1 MQYLLS
7 TGHMVFYNLNHAAT
21 LARLAYFKNPSVS
34 NLAPSM
40 LPKISIIV
48 PIYEELRGLID
59 RRKIVE
65 ARGFDEESI
74 VEDMATSM
82 LKWHLHGL
90 KVGLIDEV
98 LAYGLVP
105 DTIES
110 FKKQQYRWSLGAF
123 KLFPKLLKNMRAL
136 TFFSVLII
144 YLTLLGIL

>member
-1 MQYLLS
+1 
-7 TGHMVFYNLNHAAT
+7 
-21 LARLAYFKNPSVS
+21 
-34 NLAPSM
+34 M